1 MNVRLNLATKP
12 LESQR
17 KFYVS
22 AGIVAVL
29 GSVLFLAL
37 GWHVYSE
44 LRAQENL
51 RRKEQDNDRIAAQ
64 LAERRKELDDFFARP
79 ENARVKDRVAFLN
92 AFIDQSSFDW
102 TRMFMD
108 LEKTLPAGVHIISIQ
123 PRLDKGRMAVH
134 FTVGATSDE
143 AKIKFLRAMENS
155 PAFTSVLLMNVHGPS
170 QSSAS
175 AASADQAVL
184 ELNAIY
190 ART

>member
-22 AGIVAVL
+22 AGLVAVL
-29 GSVLFLAL
+29 GGFLFLGL

-44 LRAQENL
+44 LRAQADL
-51 RRKEQDNDRIAAQ
+51 RRKEQDNDRVATQ
-64 LAERRKELDDFFARP
+64 LTARRKELDEYFARP

-92 AFIDQSSFDW
+92 GFIDESSFDW

-108 LEKTLPAGVHIISIQ
+108 LEKTLPVGVHVVSIQ
-123 PRLDKGRMAVH
+123 PKLEKGRMFVH
-134 FTVGATSDE
+134 LTVGAVSDE
-143 AKIKFLRAMENS
+143 AKIKFLKAMQSS
-155 PAFTSVLLMNVHGPS
+155 PAFSGVTLLAVHIGNQGPGNT
-170 QSSAS
+170 
-175 AASADQAVL
+175 DQAVM

-190 ART
+190 TRS

>member
-22 AGIVAVL
+22 AGLVAVL
-29 GSVLFLAL
+29 GGFLFLAL

-51 RRKEQDNDRIAAQ
+51 RRKEQDNDRVAAQ
-64 LAERRKELDDFFARP
+64 LTARRKELDEFFARS

-92 AFIDQSSFDW
+92 GFIDESSFDW

-108 LEKTLPAGVHIISIQ
+108 LEKTLPVGVHVVSIQ
-123 PRLDKGRMAVH
+123 PKLEKGRMFVRL
-134 FTVGATSDE
+134 TVGAVSDE
-143 AKIKFLRAMENS
+143 AKIKFLKAIQSS
-155 PAFTSVLLMNVHGPS
+155 PAFSGVTLLSVHGSVQGPGNT
-170 QSSAS
+170 
-175 AASADQAVL
+175 DQAVM

-190 ART
+190 TRS

>member
-22 AGIVAVL
+22 AGLVALL
-29 GSVLFLAL
+29 GGLLFLGL

-51 RRKEQDNDRIAAQ
+51 RLKEQDNDRVAAQ
-64 LAERRKELDDFFARP
+64 LSARRDELDKFFRRP
-79 ENARVKDRVAFLN
+79 ENALVKDRVAFLN
-92 AFIDQSSFDW
+92 GFIDESSFDW

-108 LEKTLPAGVHIISIQ
+108 LEKTLPVGVHVVSIQ
-123 PRLDKGRMAVH
+123 PRLEKGRMFVRL
-134 FTVGATSDE
+134 TVGAVSDE
-143 AKIKFLRAMENS
+143 AKIKFLRAIENS
-155 PAFTSVLLMNVHGPS
+155 PAFTNVTLTNVHAPSAGPGS
-170 QSSAS
+170 T
-175 AASADQAVL
+175 DQAVM

-190 ART
+190 SRS

>member
-22 AGIVAVL
+22 AGLVAFL
-29 GSVLFLAL
+29 GSALFLIL

-64 LAERRKELDDFFARP
+64 LTARRTELDSFFARP
-79 ENARVKDRVAFLN
+79 ENAKLKDRVAFLN
-92 AFIDQSSFDW
+92 DFVDESSFDW

-108 LEKTLPAGVHIISIQ
+108 LEKTLPVGVHVVSIQ
-123 PRLDKGRMAVH
+123 PKLDKGRMSVH
-134 FTVGATSDE
+134 LTVGAVSDE

-155 PAFTSVLLMNVHGPS
+155 PAFSNIELRNIHEPSSGNSDLSVMELT
-170 QSSAS
+170 
-175 AASADQAVL
+175 AV
-184 ELNAIY
+184 Y
-190 ART
+190 SRT

>member
-22 AGIVAVL
+22 AGLVAFL

-64 LAERRKELDDFFARP
+64 LTARRTELDSFFARP

-92 AFIDQSSFDW
+92 GFIDESSFDW
-102 TRMFMD
+102 TRMFID
-108 LEKTLPAGVHIISIQ
+108 LEKTLPVGVHVVSIQ
-123 PRLDKGRMAVH
+123 PKLEKGHMFVH
-134 FTVGATSDE
+134 LTVGAVSDE
-143 AKIKFLRAMENS
+143 AKIKFLRAMETS
-155 PAFTSVLLMNVHGPS
+155 PAFSEVTLMNVRSGGAGS
-170 QSSAS
+170 T
-175 AASADQAVL
+175 DMAVMDL
-184 ELNAIY
+184 TAIY
-190 ART
+190 SRA

>member
-22 AGIVAVL
+22 AGLVALL
-29 GSVLFLAL
+29 GGALFLAL

-51 RRKEQDNDRIAAQ
+51 RRKEQDNDRIATQ
-64 LAERRKELDDFFARP
+64 LYARRKELDEFFARP

-92 AFIDQSSFDW
+92 AFIDESSFDW

-123 PRLDKGRMAVH
+123 PKLEKGQMSVH
-134 FTVGATSDE
+134 FTVGATSEDS
-143 AKIKFLRAMENS
+143 KIKFLRAMENS
-155 PAFTSVLLMNVHGPS
+155 PAFNNVLLINEHGPG
-170 QSSAS
+170 QST
-175 AASADQAVL
+175 AAADQAIL

>member
-22 AGIVAVL
+22 AGLVAFL
-29 GSVLFLAL
+29 GSVIFLIL

-44 LRAQENL
+44 LRTQENL

-64 LAERRKELDDFFARP
+64 LTTRRTELDNFFARP
-79 ENARVKDRVAFLN
+79 ENARLKDRVAFLN
-92 AFIDQSSFDW
+92 GFIDESSFDW

-108 LEKTLPAGVHIISIQ
+108 LEKTLPVGVHVVSIQ
-123 PRLDKGRMAVH
+123 PKRDKGRMFVH
-134 FTVGATSDE
+134 LTVGAVSDE
-143 AKIKFLRAMENS
+143 AKIKFLRAMESS
-155 PAFTSVLLMNVHGPS
+155 PAFSNVTLLGVHKPS
-170 QSSAS
+170 GGAGNS
-175 AASADQAVL
+175 DQAEM

-190 ART
+190 SRT

>member
-22 AGIVAVL
+22 AGLVAFL
-29 GSVLFLAL
+29 GSVLFLIL

-64 LAERRKELDDFFARP
+64 LTARRTELDSFFARP
-79 ENARVKDRVAFLN
+79 ENAKLKDRVAFLN
-92 AFIDQSSFDW
+92 DFVDESSFDW

-108 LEKTLPAGVHIISIQ
+108 LEKTLPVGVHVVSIQ
-123 PRLDKGRMAVH
+123 PKLDKGRMSVH
-134 FTVGATSDE
+134 LTVGAVSDE

-155 PAFTSVLLMNVHGPS
+155 PAFSNIELRNIHEPSSGNSDLSVMELT
-170 QSSAS
+170 
-175 AASADQAVL
+175 AV
-184 ELNAIY
+184 Y
-190 ART
+190 SRT